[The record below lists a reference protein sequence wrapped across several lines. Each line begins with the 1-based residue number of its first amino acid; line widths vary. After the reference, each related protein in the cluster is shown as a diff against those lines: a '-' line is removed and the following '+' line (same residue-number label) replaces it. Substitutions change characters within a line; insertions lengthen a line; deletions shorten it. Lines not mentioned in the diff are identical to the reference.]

1 MLLQVFVLRY
11 PYQPQMAS
19 SEAAANSLYSM
30 PHDLFYQL
38 HPFHL
43 ILNAQLEI
51 VQLGSSMKTVA
62 PRIRLGDPL
71 ALHFKVSGDQ

>member
-1 MLLQVFVLRY
+1 VLRY
-11 PYQPQMAS
+11 PYQAQMAKS
-19 SEAAANSLYSM
+19 NEAANNSLYTM

-43 ILNAQLEI
+43 ILNPSLEI
-51 VQLGSSMKTVA
+51 VQIGSALKTVA

-71 ALHFKVSGDQ
+71 ALHFKVSLTRW